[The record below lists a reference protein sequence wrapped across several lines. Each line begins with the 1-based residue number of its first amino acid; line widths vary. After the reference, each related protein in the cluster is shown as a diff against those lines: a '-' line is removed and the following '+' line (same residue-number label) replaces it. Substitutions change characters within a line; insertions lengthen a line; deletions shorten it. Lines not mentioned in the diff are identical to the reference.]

1 MPLTTAIHDRGVTLL
16 AAVAP
21 RGGIL
26 QALVC
31 MVLGSLLLTA
41 SAKVQVPFWPVPMTM
56 QTLAVLVI
64 GMAYGSRLAGATVL
78 LYLAQGVAGLPV
90 FAGPAPGY
98 TYIMGPTAGY
108 LVGFAVAAVVIGW
121 LAERGWDRSP
131 AKALAAMALGHA
143 VVLALGVAWLSVLFG
158 VEKAYTVGLAPFWAA
173 TLLKTLLG
181 AAVMQAAWRVVER
194 RSASS

>member
-1 MPLTTAIHDRGVTLL
+1 MPLATTIAPRTATLL
-16 AAVAP
+16 STVAP
-21 RGGIL
+21 RGGLL
-26 QALVC
+26 QALAC
-31 MVLGSLLLTA
+31 MVVGSLLLTA

-56 QTLAVLVI
+56 QTLAVMVI

-108 LVGFAVAAVVIGW
+108 LVGFAVAAVLIGW

-131 AKALAAMALGHA
+131 LKALAAMAFGHA
-143 VVLALGVAWLSVLFG
+143 VVLALGVAWLSVQFG
-158 VEKAYTVGLAPFWAA
+158 AEKAYAVGLAPFWAA

-181 AAVMQAAWRVVER
+181 AAVMQAAWRVVRR
-194 RSASS
+194 RSAAS

>member
-1 MPLTTAIHDRGVTLL
+1 MPLNAAIANRHATLL
-16 AAVAP
+16 ATIAP
-21 RGGIL
+21 RGGLL
-26 QALVC
+26 QTFVC

-56 QTLAVLVI
+56 QTLAVMVI

-131 AKALAAMALGHA
+131 VKAFAAMTLGHA

-158 VEKAYTVGLAPFWAA
+158 AEKAYAVGLAPFWAA

-194 RSASS
+194 RSAAS